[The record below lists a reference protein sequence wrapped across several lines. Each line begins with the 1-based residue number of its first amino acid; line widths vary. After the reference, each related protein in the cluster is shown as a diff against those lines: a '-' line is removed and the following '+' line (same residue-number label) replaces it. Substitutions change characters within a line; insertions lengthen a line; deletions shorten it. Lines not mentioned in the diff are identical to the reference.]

1 MSQAGLLTEGAL
13 INDRYRVIGL
23 IGGGAMARVYRV
35 EHVELGT
42 IHALKEQTGGD
53 DSGSEASIEA
63 ALREA
68 RFLSKLS
75 HPGIP
80 RVTDFFREGGNVY
93 FVMDYIDGQ
102 NLKSIIDRNESRA
115 LDIPTVLRWGIQICD
130 VLIYL
135 HSQNPPII
143 FRDIKPSNLIRRPDG
158 TVNLVDFGI
167 ARRVRQG
174 AATDTVLFGSPGYA
188 PPEQYGQGQTTPRS
202 DIYALGATLHHL
214 MTGRDPSSEPF
225 KWPSLYS
232 LNPAVPLVL
241 DRLVMKCLE
250 MKPANRIESAEAL
263 RTGLRFSLQFIEEGT
278 GASAVKKLIG
288 FGSDTGD
295 LSPEMLLRGPDTAPH
310 NTAEMTVPERRHI
323 PPVVM
328 GSVSVET
335 NAPRPVAR
343 RAAQPVPILQ
353 QTVDSGRSGLNQ
365 LLFSILLFAA
375 VPIFTLNVVYLPA
388 AVIQY
393 VMPNSQTSAPVR
405 LTGESEREF
414 VLRKTDFEKQVR
426 ARRLLPV
433 KALLDVLVGVLLF
446 FGVVR
451 PMRPTTAGMIAAAGG
466 ILALIILTGMLL
478 LPDYPG
484 LYGLFAII
492 ELGLLVPTVQLITSE
507 GR

>member
-1 MSQAGLLTEGAL
+1 MSQSSLLTEGAL

-42 IHALKEQTGGD
+42 IHALKEQTGGED
-53 DSGSEASIEA
+53 NQSEASIEA

-80 RVTDFFREGGNVY
+80 RVTDFFREAGNVY

-102 NLKSIIDRNESRA
+102 NLKSVIDRNESRP

-250 MKPANRIESAEAL
+250 MKPVNRIESAEAL

-295 LSPEMLLRGPDTAPH
+295 LSPDMLLRGPEGSSRGTG
-310 NTAEMTVPERRHI
+310 EMTVPEIRHI
-323 PPVVM
+323 PPVVP
-328 GSVSVET
+328 GRSAVEPSY
-335 NAPRPVAR
+335 PRPVHR
-343 RAAQPVPILQ
+343 PSPAAPSM
-353 QTVDSGRSGLNQ
+353 QTVLDAGRAKLNA
-365 LLFSILLFAA
+365 LLFTILFFAA
-375 VPIFTLNVVYLPA
+375 VPIVALNVVYLPV
-388 AVIQY
+388 AVWQY
-393 VMPNSQTSAPVR
+393 ASPSGQTSAPVR
-405 LTGESEREF
+405 ISGEQEQDFQVRR
-414 VLRKTDFEKQVR
+414 VDFEKQVR
-426 ARRLLPV
+426 SRRLLPIQ
-433 KALLDVLVGVLLF
+433 ALLDILVGTLLL

-451 PMRPTTAGMIAAAGG
+451 PMRATMTGMIAATGA
-466 ILALIILTGMLL
+466 ILALIILTGTLL
-478 LPDYPG
+478 LPDHPG
-484 LYGLFAII
+484 LYGLFAIL
-492 ELGLLVPTVQLITSE
+492 ELGLLVPAVQLITTE
-507 GR
+507 NG